1 MTFSWTRRTQISTNN
16 QIYIPIIDNLLYQL
30 CYEIPCIV
38 ENTLYLQRFVN
49 VWWYGHKLGTRHSS
63 VYLFNKDSGSNSVG
77 HGPKCW
83 PLIWTSPP
91 RGCLLFGKS
100 RGQPFPNLFRNSL
113 WLQLRQIITDG
124 LISVK
129 NNKKTSLNMFLFY
142 LSSYKKKIFLLTRSW
157 VKNTNTM
164 WDTKVMKKCFG
175 ETLKKC
181 TDRILLWIDENQLIR
196 LKSLNPILPGQG
208 SFLLLW

>member
-142 LSSYKKKIFLLTRSW
+142 LSSYKKKNISLDEILGEKHKHNVGYKSDEKMLWRNTEKVYRS
-157 VKNTNTM
+157 N
-164 WDTKVMKKCFG
+164 F
-175 ETLKKC
+175 TLNWWKSV
-181 TDRILLWIDENQLIR
+181 NS
-196 LKSLNPILPGQG
+196 LKIS
-208 SFLLLW
+208 